1 MFPGLI
7 NSLPDITKEKK
18 EDKKKAKVITAILPK
33 LINSLK
39 RPIKDSFNEF
49 YKVDWPVY
57 GDIFLFKL
65 LITLSM
71 GMYFTNFGLFLKT
84 IHTVSPKNLG
94 YIISLQGVTGSI
106 CTYFIGHVNKLY
118 QSDKDYTERNYHIF
132 VIVATSLF
140 SIALAPNVYIFTA
153 LLIPL
158 AIASSVGRIVSLE
171 MVMSRTNGDHR
182 GTVIGASNSVRSL
195 SGIVIPLVA
204 GVINQYTGV
213 VYTFYCAAS
222 FAAIGVVV
230 SRRIRLRS
238 LEAKEK

>member
-1 MFPGLI
+1 MFLGLI

-18 EDKKKAKVITAILPK
+18 KKPAKAISAIAPK
-33 LINSLK
+33 LIDSL
-39 RPIKDSFNEF
+39 RGPIKESIDEF
-49 YKVDWPVY
+49 YKIDWPVY
-57 GDIFLFKL
+57 GDIFIFKL
-65 LITLSM
+65 LMTLSM

-118 QSDKDYTERNYHIF
+118 KSDKDYSERNYHVFI
-132 VIVATSLF
+132 IVATSLF
-140 SIALAPNVYIFTA
+140 SIALAPNVYIYTA

-158 AIASSVGRIVSLE
+158 AIASSVGRIVTLE
-171 MVMSRTNGDHR
+171 MVTSRTSGDHR

-195 SGIVIPLVA
+195 SGVVIPLVS

-222 FAAIGVVV
+222 FAAIGVFV
-230 SRRIRLRS
+230 SRRIRLTS
-238 LEAKEK
+238 LEAKDK

>member
-1 MFPGLI
+1 MFLGLI

-18 EDKKKAKVITAILPK
+18 KKPAKAISAIAPK
-33 LINSLK
+33 LIDSL
-39 RPIKDSFNEF
+39 RGPIKESIDEF
-49 YKVDWPVY
+49 YKIDWPVY
-57 GDIFLFKL
+57 GDIFIFKL
-65 LITLSM
+65 LMTLSM

-106 CTYFIGHVNKLY
+106 CTYFIGHVNQLY
-118 QSDKDYTERNYHIF
+118 KSDKDYSERNYHVFI
-132 VIVATSLF
+132 IVATSLF
-140 SIALAPNVYIFTA
+140 SIALAPNVYIYTA

-158 AIASSVGRIVSLE
+158 AIASSVGRIVTLE
-171 MVMSRTNGDHR
+171 MVTSRTSGDHR

-195 SGIVIPLVA
+195 SGVVIPLVS

-222 FAAIGVVV
+222 FAAIGVFV
-230 SRRIRLRS
+230 SRRIRLTS
-238 LEAKEK
+238 LEAKDK